1 MTVRYARAP
10 RGVTGILAVVAPII
24 AACGL
29 TIDNSG
35 GPDAAPEA
43 SAGGSDAR
51 VFEPPEASGDTSSFD
66 VQTSEVSDAS
76 MPPADAGTDRAIV
89 HEAGGFAYCGD
100 CTAAV
105 CGAEI
110 AGCGHACQ
118 EILACQVYSNSGADP
133 EACVCKTPAG
143 AHDFYN
149 YVKCMEPQVC
159 PNGGG
164 QCDELCLRQNGP
176 ALNCTATGPAP
187 LPTLI
192 CPPDGG

>member
-10 RGVTGILAVVAPII
+10 RGVTGVLAVVAPII

-29 TIDNSG
+29 TVNDSG
-35 GPDAAPEA
+35 GADAAPEA
-43 SAGGSDAR
+43 SASGPDANA
-51 VFEPPEASGDTSSFD
+51 FEPPEASADTSSSD
-66 VQTSEVSDAS
+66 VETVSDAGT
-76 MPPADAGTDRAIV
+76 PPADARADRAVV
-89 HEAGGFAYCGD
+89 HEAGGFATCED
-100 CTAAV
+100 CTTAI

-110 AGCGHACQ
+110 AGCGTACS
-118 EILACQVYSNSGADP
+118 EIIGCLISSNSAANP
-133 EACVCKTPAG
+133 QACVCKTPAG
-143 AHDFYN
+143 AQDFYN

-176 ALNCTATGPAP
+176 AFNCTATGPAP
-187 LPTLI
+187 LPALV